1 MASSFSSAHLLSAP
15 VTPQA
20 ARYHRPLHSRRKNA
34 DAVTGDGISPR
45 SAAVAA
51 SEGVYQSR
59 RSAWRALIP
68 RRPPC
73 QRAIF
78 VRIRPAPLPR
88 STPRASLTSVFISQI
103 QCRSQNRNETLER
116 TISDVAGRG
125 ARFALNLNTA
135 VVFVRKGGMG
145 RLTRKDASVETIQV
159 Y

>member
-1 MASSFSSAHLLSAP
+1 MASSFSSPSSGSAAHLVSAP

-68 RRPPC
+68 RRPPR

-88 STPRASLTSVFISQI
+88 STPRASLNSVFISQI
-103 QCRSQNRNETLER
+103 QCRSQNRNETLEQR

-125 ARFALNLNTA
+125 ARVTPNPNTA
-135 VVFVRKGGMG
+135 VVFVRKGE
-145 RLTRKDASVETIQV
+145 RAD
-159 Y
+159 